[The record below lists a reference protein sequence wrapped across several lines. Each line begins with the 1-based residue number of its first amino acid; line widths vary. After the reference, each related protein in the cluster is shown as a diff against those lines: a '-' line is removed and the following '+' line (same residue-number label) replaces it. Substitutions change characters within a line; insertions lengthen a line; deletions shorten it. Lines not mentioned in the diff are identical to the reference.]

1 MIVNRTLIAWLLL
14 ASVACAEVVVLTIG
28 DTTYVLRSSGQ
39 ITVERADRIVNL
51 DGDGPPPVPPDPDV
65 EDKFGLIAIARD
77 AVADVPHYP
86 NRERDAAR
94 WSAAYGLIVQQLD
107 EGKITSARRA
117 ASALSW
123 AVSAV
128 LADGT
133 AEFRAAWEPFTETM
147 KTALRSKTS
156 SSTSLADTRQ
166 AIAEIAAGVNSGGKS
181 SAAWGDGTFLKF
193 LIEVLLPLLLK
204 LFGGITL

>member
-1 MIVNRTLIAWLLL
+1 MILNRSLIAWLLL
-14 ASVACAEVVVLTIG
+14 ASVACAEVVVLQIG
-28 DTTYVLRSSGQ
+28 QTTYVIRAGGK
-39 ITVERADRIVNL
+39 ITVERADRIIDL
-51 DGDGPPPVPPDPDV
+51 DGDVPPPPPDPDV
-65 EDKFGLIAIARD
+65 DDQLGLIAIARA
-77 AVADVPHYP
+77 AVANVPAYP
-86 NRERDAAR
+86 DRERDAAR
-94 WSAAYGLIVQQLD
+94 WSAAYGLIAQQID

-133 AEFRAAWEPFTETM
+133 DEFRDAWKPFTDKM
-147 KTALRSKTS
+147 KTALRDKTS